1 MKRLYPFSILVS
13 GTLLLAWRMLRR
25 KPKHVQP
32 VEEQQVDY
40 DGVIVAPTW

>member
-1 MKRLYPFSILVS
+1 MIRLYPFTAVVG
-13 GTLLLAWRMLRR
+13 GTLLLAWRVLRR
-25 KPKHVQP
+25 KPKPGKH